1 MQSTGAPRQCARRR
15 AQQVCSASASN
26 RGVREVRYAE
36 HSRRCAQQAKCSLPK
51 IAGPIDGG
59 RGGWKHNESFLSSLE
74 AEMPSV
80 QKPGGIC
87 RLKKKTKVSCR
98 HDDLV
103 GLVPR
108 GVPWATFGVEF

>member
-1 MQSTGAPRQCARRR
+1 MHSTGAPRQCAQWCTRRR
-15 AQQVCSASASN
+15 AQQVRSASASS

-36 HSRRCAQQAKCSLPK
+36 HSRRCAQQAKCSLAK

-59 RGGWKHNESFLSSLE
+59 RRGWKHNESFLSSLE

-87 RLKKKTKVSCR
+87 RLKKKTKVS
-98 HDDLV
+98 
-103 GLVPR
+103 
-108 GVPWATFGVEF
+108 